1 MLLLIPLCAYADSH
15 PNLIVSAENPAFEN
29 HFSGSMVVEVI
40 VSDPGISDTSV
51 GKGEPDVTING
62 NNLRMVQAT
71 DGRYYGYFANVDG
84 AKAADQIALDG
95 AVPGVGLDFGVFCSK
110 DTTSLGPTF
119 SETSGIAIP
128 RSTGI
133 SGSTDGNSAF
143 TTCTGTPSGVNL
155 NNVVRSP
162 KSINTNP
169 NISPGQIGLDANAW
183 PLVQLFSFSSNVV
196 IRYNGVGTQS
206 VTLLYDTMP
215 NVSLSLDK
223 KNYPPGAHVFATI
236 NDMQL
241 NQDPTSR
248 DSWTFNIDP
257 QTVFYGAFTESGTSS
272 ANGGTGLVNLIP
284 NLSSLG
290 FEKNG
295 KLTMSLMQVAQL
307 TQNNFQQSTASD
319 GTTTYSNIV
328 TFVETEPNSA
338 IFENADDN
346 SQSNIKILSNAP
358 RGQSATIEYNSK
370 SYSIVSGLNTA
381 TISLGV
387 TPVLSGQRIPLTV
400 VDSDQNTN
408 PASKDKLDVFRS
420 SALIPSLTIGSPA
433 TLENAGS
440 VKFYASST
448 DSLSAGTPI
457 TSTVPDRN
465 SDRLVMDT
473 RSVAPLS
480 FEKISLNLGISAD
493 DLKTLLIDTSNTS
506 NSGTNWIN
514 YDLRSIQNQLGITD
528 FSDTRI
534 SLFFGLADSSPVTL
548 LSAGKLTGAQGF
560 VQNDTAATMISTKS
574 GQAFL
579 VIDFDA
585 SNNSSP
591 PGTIS
596 SETDTQ
602 PIVFDLFSFGD
613 KNGNQVNNAIY
624 RFELKETGSNTDTF
638 TGTLEYVIANQ
649 INQFDSNT
657 IKTLSTINDNVK
669 FFVNQRL
676 TNEKGINIAYSDT
689 AKVGLT
695 VSTSVKT
702 DINTHSGIVS
712 LSSKT
717 FRFGQPVTV
726 RLNDPDLNIKHDA
739 IDIYLVINDPASSD
753 VDTVGSSSGGAMLE
767 VLIKDTRYKRCTI
780 NGVETGG
787 LASTGFSLV
796 ETGPDTG
803 VFEGTFKMPSKICN
817 RDGTELISSAGGTID
832 LKYTDFRDASGQQNI
847 FRLSNQPVKQDSKP
861 ISKSQ
866 NPYGNPIIGKPP
878 QPTKNML
885 SPLKQVK
892 AGYAPKM
899 VECRKG
905 FELVIRA
912 ATGMPACVYPSTA
925 EILRN
930 LGIVTSR

>member
-1 MLLLIPLCAYADSH
+1 MI
-15 PNLIVSAENPAFEN
+15 
-29 HFSGSMVVEVI
+29 VEVI
-40 VSDPGISDTSV
+40 VSDPSISDTSV

-71 DGRYYGYFANVDG
+71 DGRWYGYFANVDK
-84 AKAADQIALDG
+84 AKTADQIALDG
-95 AVPGVGLDFGVFCSK
+95 GVSGVGLDFGVFCSQ

-128 RSTGI
+128 RSITGA
-133 SGSTDGNSAF
+133 TNGNSAF
-143 TTCTGTPSGVNL
+143 ATCAGTPSGANL

-162 KSINTNP
+162 KSINTNS
-169 NISPGQIGLDANAW
+169 NILSGQIGLDANAW
-183 PLVQLFSFSSNVV
+183 PLVQLFSFSSSVV
-196 IRYNGVGTQS
+196 IQYNGVGTQS
-206 VTLLYDTMP
+206 VTLVYDDMP
-215 NVSLSLDK
+215 NVLLNLDK
-223 KNYPPGAHVFATI
+223 KNYPPRAHVFATI

-257 QTVFYGAFTESGTSS
+257 QTVFYRAFTESGASS

-284 NLSSLG
+284 KLSSLG

-295 KLTMSLMQVAQL
+295 KLAMSLGVIAEL
-307 TQNNFQQSTASD
+307 KQNDFQQSTASD
-319 GTTTYSNIV
+319 GTITYSNIV
-328 TFVETEPNSA
+328 TFVETQPNSG
-338 IFENADDN
+338 IFENADHN
-346 SQSNIKILSNAP
+346 SQSSIRVLSSAP
-358 RGQSATIEYNSK
+358 RGQAATIEYNSK
-370 SYSIVSGLNTA
+370 SYSIVSGLSTA
-381 TISLGV
+381 TISLGT
-387 TPVLSGQRIPLTV
+387 TPILSGQRIPLTV

-408 PASKDKLDVFRS
+408 QASKDKLDVFRS
-420 SALIPSLTIGSPA
+420 SALIPSLTIGSPT

-440 VKFYASST
+440 VKFYTSST
-448 DSLSAGTPI
+448 DSLSAGTSIP
-457 TSTVPDRN
+457 STVPDRN
-465 SDRLVMDT
+465 SDRLALDT
-473 RSVAPLS
+473 TSVAPLS
-480 FEKISLNLGISAD
+480 FEKISVNLGITAD
-493 DLKTLLIDTSNTS
+493 SLKTLLIDTSDSS

-534 SLFFGLADSSPVTL
+534 SIFFGLSDSSPVTL
-548 LSAGKLTGAQGF
+548 LSAGRLTGAQGF
-560 VQNDTAATMISTKS
+560 IQNDTAATQISSKS

-591 PGTIS
+591 PGAIS

-602 PIVFDLFSFGD
+602 PIVFDLFSFGE

-649 INQFDSNT
+649 LNQFDSNT
-657 IKTLSTINDNVK
+657 IKALSTISDNVK

-676 TNEKGINIAYSDT
+676 INEKGINIAYSDT

-702 DINTHSGIVS
+702 DISTHSGKVS
-712 LSSKT
+712 LNSKT

-726 RLNDPDLNIKHDA
+726 RLIDPDLNIKHDT
-739 IDIYLVINDPASSD
+739 IDIYLVINDPASSN

-767 VLIKDTRYKRCTI
+767 VLIKNIRYKRCTI
-780 NGVETGG
+780 NSVETGG

-803 VFEGTFKMPSKICN
+803 VFEGTFKMPSQICN
-817 RDGTELISSAGGTID
+817 RDGTELISSAGGIID
-832 LKYTDFRDASGQQNI
+832 LKYTDFRDAFGQQNT
-847 FRLSNQPVKQDSKP
+847 FRLSKQVFKQDLTQ
-861 ISKSQ
+861 ISKLQ
-866 NPYGNPIIGKPP
+866 NPTLNSKTFTVPSYGQKSEVVMSGKIFNYKPGTKIKFTLVGPDGKQSTLDVFATKQGNYKTIITLKHDSLPGKYNVSVKYLKSDVGKASFDVIGPK
-878 QPTKNML
+878 TKTI
-885 SPLKQVK
+885 KK
-892 AGYAPKM
+892 
-899 VECRKG
+899 
-905 FELVIRA
+905 
-912 ATGMPACVYPSTA
+912 
-925 EILRN
+925 
-930 LGIVTSR
+930 